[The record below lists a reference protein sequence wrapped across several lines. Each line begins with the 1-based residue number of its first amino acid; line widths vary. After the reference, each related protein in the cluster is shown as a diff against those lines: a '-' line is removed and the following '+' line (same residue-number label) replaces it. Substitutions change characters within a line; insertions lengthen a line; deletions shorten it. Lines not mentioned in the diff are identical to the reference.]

1 MTKYSQNNEQ
11 SYILN
16 YFSETTKGKFIDIGA
31 YDGIT
36 FSNVRALAE
45 KGWSGV
51 CYEADI
57 NIFHKLKENYKGFEN
72 VLCVHCAVHTFNG
85 NIVFYG
91 SNGDAVGTTSEKHIE
106 KWKSSVTFENATVVR
121 CFDVN
126 ELLDQDKDADFLNI
140 DVEGVN
146 IELFNHITDLN
157 LSRFNMIC
165 VEHDGHHTQI
175 NNRLKSLGFTEIM
188 LNGENGIYAKL

>member
-1 MTKYSQNNEQ
+1 MKKYSQNNEQ
-11 SYILN
+11 DYILN
-16 YFSETTKGKFIDIGA
+16 YFSEQNTGKFIDIGA

-51 CYEADI
+51 CYEADAK
-57 NIFHKLKENYKGFEN
+57 IFNTLKENYSTFEN

-91 SNGDAVGTTSEKHIE
+91 SNGDAVGTTSVKHIE
-106 KWKSSVTFENATVVR
+106 KWQSSVTFENATLVR

-126 ELLDQDKDADFLNI
+126 ELLEQDKDADFINI

-146 IELFNHITDLN
+146 YELFNYITDLN
-157 LSRFNMIC
+157 FSRFKMIC
-165 VEHDGHHTQI
+165 IEHDGHNAAI
-175 NNRLKSLGFTEIM
+175 YKRLKNLGFTEIY